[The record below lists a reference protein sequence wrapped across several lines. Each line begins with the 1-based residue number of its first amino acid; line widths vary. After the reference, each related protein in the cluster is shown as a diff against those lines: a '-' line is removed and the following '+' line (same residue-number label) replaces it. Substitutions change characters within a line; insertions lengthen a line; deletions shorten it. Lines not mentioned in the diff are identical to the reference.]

1 MKKVVAFLVISACVS
16 ASMLTGKH
24 QHRRGRDYFFP
35 PPKSLY
41 YFRPDLYV
49 HRHHPPFFRYPGTY
63 YRHYP
68 RTHRYPRYRSPVEPY
83 WPDWPGVIVHRLT
96 MPEKTEIVRLN
107 SSDLIFE
114 VEPKTALIYIDD
126 KLIGSA
132 GDFSKE
138 RNAYPILD
146 GEYELRVEHPEFE
159 PYRSTLSVTP
169 DRTLNLELRLKR
181 RDR

>member
-1 MKKVVAFLVISACVS
+1 MKKVIAFLVVSVCVS
-16 ASMLTGKH
+16 TSMLMGKH
-24 QHRRGRDYFFP
+24 QHRQGQDYFFP

-41 YFRPDLYV
+41 YFRPDLYIQ
-49 HRHHPPFFRYPGTY
+49 RHHPPFFRHPGPY
-63 YRHYP
+63 YRYYYP
-68 RTHRYPRYRSPVEPY
+68 RSPHRFPRYRPPLKRY
-83 WPDWPGVIVHRLT
+83 WPGVIVHHLT

-107 SSDLIFE
+107 SSDLIFQ
-114 VEPKTALIYIDD
+114 VEPKNALIYIDD

-132 GDFSKE
+132 GDFSKD

-146 GEYELRVEHPEFE
+146 GEYELRIEHPDFE

>member
-1 MKKVVAFLVISACVS
+1 MKKVVAFLVVSACVS
-16 ASMLTGKH
+16 ASMLMGKH
-24 QHRRGRDYFFP
+24 QHRRDHDYFFP

-41 YFRPDLYV
+41 YFRPDLYIQ
-49 HRHHPPFFRYPGTY
+49 RHHPPFFRHPGPY
-63 YRHYP
+63 YRYYYP
-68 RTHRYPRYRSPVEPY
+68 RSSRFPRYRPPLKHY
-83 WPDWPGVIVHRLT
+83 WPGVIVHHLT

-107 SSDLIFE
+107 SSDLIFQ
-114 VEPKTALIYIDD
+114 VEPKNALIYIDD

-132 GDFSKE
+132 GDFSKD

-146 GEYELRVEHPEFE
+146 GEYELRIEHPDFE